1 MVHLIELFEKYVD
14 WKIFAHFLEYP
25 SQSFYVKELAR
36 ILGVSPGSV
45 SSALIRF
52 KEWGLVEKEE
62 KGQTHLY
69 KLNNE
74 LVIVKQL
81 KTALMLIQ
89 LQEIGFVDKLLKIDD
104 NIISIA
110 LYGSYAKGD
119 YDEKSDLDVLLI
131 ASSKLE
137 LNEFIEHIE
146 KKLKRVVSIEVFSIG
161 QWNKLKERKDPF
173 YDNVLMNHILLYG
186 GELI

>member
-1 MVHLIELFEKYVD
+1 MIELFEKYVD
-14 WKIFAHFLEYP
+14 WKILAHFLEHS

-36 ILGVSPGSV
+36 ILDVSPGSV

-52 KEWGLVEKEE
+52 KKWGLVDKEE
-62 KGQTHLY
+62 KGQIHLY

-74 LVIVKQL
+74 LVIIKEL
-81 KTALMLIQ
+81 KKSFMLMK
-89 LQEIGFVDKLLKIDD
+89 LQEMAFVDKLLRIDD

-110 LYGSYAKGD
+110 LYGSYATGE
-119 YDEKSDLDVLLI
+119 YDDKSDLDILLI
-131 ASSKLE
+131 APKKLD

-146 KKLKRVVSIEVFSIG
+146 KKLKKIVSIEVFSIG
-161 QWNKLKERKDPF
+161 QWNKLKEREDPF
-173 YDNVLMNHILLYG
+173 YSNVMINHILLYG

>member
-1 MVHLIELFEKYVD
+1 MIELFEKYVD
-14 WKIFAHFLEYP
+14 WKILAHFLEH
-25 SQSFYVKELAR
+25 STSSFYVKELAR

-74 LVIVKQL
+74 LVIIKEL
-81 KTALMLIQ
+81 KTAFMLMQ

-110 LYGSYAKGD
+110 LYGSYATGE

-131 ASSKLE
+131 APKKLE

-161 QWNKLKERKDPF
+161 QWNKLKEREDPF
-173 YDNVLMNHILLYG
+173 YNNVLMNHILLYG